1 MKKVLLIMPIST
13 LNWGEK
19 NAGGVD
25 SVCQMLV
32 RELASRTQPSKYR
45 YRVLAFDPKSQEQ
58 YTGRPIILS
67 EQVEVIF
74 APANESRIG
83 LPLPG
88 IVTGWLRVRE
98 QISNYKPDIVHAH
111 MNSWMIWP
119 GGRAKNIL
127 TLHSYRKIARKPV
140 SFSNDLLYEKII
152 PSLSEYFVDIFTC
165 VGSELVEALKKD
177 TNKPIH
183 IVSNPIDIAFNSQLK
198 NEMVKTQD
206 NKIKLVTCAL
216 ISRRK
221 RVDLILALL
230 KEIRKSGRDVTL
242 NIIGPNVDP
251 VYYSE
256 LEMLIKEWELSDH
269 VLFLGRLNQKE
280 IIQQYQDADIGVFL
294 SDQETFG
301 LAPLEMLAAGL
312 PLIATAVGILGERK
326 DTFSKL
332 GVTYYSNEQIENIAC
347 SIDSI
352 LYRDMR
358 KAQDYIRSHFSA
370 QGVLEQYESLY
381 DEVIR

>member
-1 MKKVLLIMPIST
+1 
-13 LNWGEK
+13 
-19 NAGGVD
+19 
-25 SVCQMLV
+25 
-32 RELASRTQPSKYR
+32 
-45 YRVLAFDPKSQEQ
+45 
-58 YTGRPIILS
+58 
-67 EQVEVIF
+67 
-74 APANESRIG
+74 
-83 LPLPG
+83 
-88 IVTGWLRVRE
+88 
-98 QISNYKPDIVHAH
+98 
-111 MNSWMIWP
+111 
-119 GGRAKNIL
+119 
-127 TLHSYRKIARKPV
+127 
-140 SFSNDLLYEKII
+140 
-152 PSLSEYFVDIFTC
+152 
-165 VGSELVEALKKD
+165 
-177 TNKPIH
+177 
-183 IVSNPIDIAFNSQLK
+183 QLK

-256 LEMLIKEWELSDH
+256 LEMLIKKWELSDN

-280 IIQQYQDADIGVFL
+280 IIQQYQDADVGVFL

-312 PLIATAVGILGERK
+312 PLIATSVGILGERK

>member
-32 RELASRTQPSKYR
+32 RELASKTQPSKYH
-45 YRVLAFDPKSQEQ
+45 YRVLAFDPSSQEQ

-98 QISNYKPDIVHAH
+98 QISNYKPDIIHGH
-111 MNSWMIWP
+111 MNSWMIWL
-119 GGRAKNIL
+119 GGRSKNIL
-127 TLHSYRKIARKPV
+127 TLHSYRKIGRKPV
-140 SFSNDLLYEKII
+140 SFSNDFLYEKVV
-152 PSLSEYFVDIFTC
+152 PFFSKFSVDTFTC
-165 VGSELVEALKKD
+165 VGEELINALKEDAK
-177 TNKPIH
+177 KPIH
-183 IVSNPIDIAFNSQLK
+183 LIGNPIDTAYVSLLHEK
-198 NEMVKTQD
+198 KSKVSD
-206 NKIKLVTCAL
+206 NRITLVTCAL

-221 RVDLILALL
+221 RVDLILGLL
-230 KEIRKSGRDVTL
+230 KAIRNLGKDVIL
-242 NIIGPNVDP
+242 NVIGPNVDP
-251 VYYSE
+251 VYYAE
-256 LEMLIKEWELSDH
+256 LESLIEKWGLEEN
-269 VLFLGRLNQKE
+269 VFFLGKMNQKE
-280 IIQQYQDADIGVFL
+280 IIQRYKNADIGVFL
-294 SDQETFG
+294 SEQETFG

-312 PLIATAVGILGERK
+312 PLIATPVGILGERK
-326 DTFSKL
+326 ETFANL
-332 GVTYYSNEQIENIAC
+332 GVTFFSDEQENHIANT
-347 SIDSI
+347 IDSI
-352 LYRDMR
+352 CYCDTQN
-358 KAQDYIRSHFSA
+358 AQDYIRRNFSS

-381 DEVIR
+381 DEVMG